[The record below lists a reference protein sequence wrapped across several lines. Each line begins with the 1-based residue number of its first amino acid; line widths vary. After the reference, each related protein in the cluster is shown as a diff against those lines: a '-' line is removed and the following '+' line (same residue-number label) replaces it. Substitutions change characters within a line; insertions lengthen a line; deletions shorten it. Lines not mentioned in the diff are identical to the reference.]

1 LYDTPRPARTA
12 RAARPRTTPSAAG
25 WIALAIWA
33 GLAIVAFLACVGVV
47 GAFSRMTEGLPPVSD
62 LDKITF
68 SEQSIVYDR
77 TGKVELARFGGERR
91 TVVPFKDI
99 PPIVIDAQTAVED
112 KTFWDNAG
120 FDPLA
125 IVAAGL
131 DSLRGSSR
139 GASTITQQLVRQRLL
154 DPALVSDPHR
164 TFERKIKE
172 IIQSIRLTEAY
183 PGQAG
188 KQQIIAD
195 YLNQNYYGNQA
206 YGVKAA
212 AKAYFGVDDLFK
224 LTPAQAAILAGLPK
238 SPSNYDLVKNAS
250 VVCDPISPQDTEDT
264 CASGKSNLV
273 VDPNSAIVQRRN
285 QILELLANGRTTISG
300 NQYTPQQLRD
310 AENDEV
316 VLAPQVTP
324 PWVAPHF
331 VWAVQQEL
339 ADKLCDGEATCTAL
353 EQGGLTITT
362 TLDVRLQAI
371 AEKWVQ
377 AAAIVPNSK
386 NPAALAK
393 SLKLPYAQWMRNLRG
408 KDVHNG
414 AMVALDYQTGEL
426 VAYVGSANYYA
437 TKATKQFQPKFDVVG
452 SGFRQPGSA
461 FKPFNYLTGIDDKKM
476 TAASM
481 FMDTSTN
488 FGGNYTPAD
497 ADNLER
503 GPVRVRNAL
512 QFSLNIPAVKAAL
525 VNGPDHLFA
534 RAQDYGMVFQTD
546 KATAGASIALGV
558 QEVRPVDLVT
568 AYGTLANGGKKIGH
582 TTILSVKD
590 QTGKDA
596 IPPYQPP
603 AGDQVASP
611 QASFIVTDILAGN
624 TDPNVNPFWG
634 KFEITGP
641 GGKHR
646 PATLKTG
653 TNNDAKDLNAYG
665 YIAAPTDKNRTAGN
679 YALAVG
685 AWVGNSDNT
694 VISTPARPVFSID
707 VTTFMWQGFMQDAT
721 AKWPIADF
729 AVPSGLTQAKVD
741 PFTGMRPSAGGK
753 SITEWFIPGTEPK
766 AAVPADMCGGDVLR
780 LDTVWEGHFPNW
792 LAADENWINR
802 AERGPGVAGGVNR
815 SPTAYFYNGL
825 FRPFGN
831 SWGALVSGHGCAA
844 PSPSVTCYPVPTAD
858 PSTGIVPSFAIPSA
872 DPSANILFEP
882 CAPPSV
888 VPSASPSEE
897 ASVPPSEPP
906 PTEPPAPTPTPTP
919 APTPPPTPA
928 PTPTPAPSEAVPAA
942 SG

>member
-1 LYDTPRPARTA
+1 
-12 RAARPRTTPSAAG
+12 
-25 WIALAIWA
+25 
-33 GLAIVAFLACVGVV
+33 
-47 GAFSRMTEGLPPVSD
+47 
-62 LDKITF
+62 
-68 SEQSIVYDR
+68 
-77 TGKVELARFGGERR
+77 
-91 TVVPFKDI
+91 
-99 PPIVIDAQTAVED
+99 
-112 KTFWDNAG
+112 
-120 FDPLA
+120 
-125 IVAAGL
+125 
-131 DSLRGSSR
+131 
-139 GASTITQQLVRQRLL
+139 
-154 DPALVSDPHR
+154 
-164 TFERKIKE
+164 
-172 IIQSIRLTEAY
+172 
-183 PGQAG
+183 
-188 KQQIIAD
+188 
-195 YLNQNYYGNQA
+195 
-206 YGVKAA
+206 
-212 AKAYFGVDDLFK
+212 
-224 LTPAQAAILAGLPK
+224 
-238 SPSNYDLVKNAS
+238 
-250 VVCDPISPQDTEDT
+250 
-264 CASGKSNLV
+264 
-273 VDPNSAIVQRRN
+273 
-285 QILELLANGRTTISG
+285 
-300 NQYTPQQLRD
+300 
-310 AENDEV
+310 
-316 VLAPQVTP
+316 
-324 PWVAPHF
+324 
-331 VWAVQQEL
+331 
-339 ADKLCDGEATCTAL
+339 
-353 EQGGLTITT
+353 
-362 TLDVRLQAI
+362 
-371 AEKWVQ
+371 
-377 AAAIVPNSK
+377 
-386 NPAALAK
+386 
-393 SLKLPYAQWMRNLRG
+393 
-408 KDVHNG
+408 
-414 AMVALDYQTGEL
+414 
-426 VAYVGSANYYA
+426 
-437 TKATKQFQPKFDVVG
+437 
-452 SGFRQPGSA
+452 
-461 FKPFNYLTGIDDKKM
+461 
-476 TAASM
+476 
-481 FMDTSTN
+481 
-488 FGGNYTPAD
+488 
-497 ADNLER
+497 
-503 GPVRVRNAL
+503 
-512 QFSLNIPAVKAAL
+512 
-525 VNGPDHLFA
+525 
-534 RAQDYGMVFQTD
+534 
-546 KATAGASIALGV
+546 
-558 QEVRPVDLVT
+558 
-568 AYGTLANGGKKIGH
+568 
-582 TTILSVKD
+582 
-590 QTGKDA
+590 
-596 IPPYQPP
+596 
-603 AGDQVASP
+603 
-611 QASFIVTDILAGN
+611 
-624 TDPNVNPFWG
+624 VNPFWG

-665 YIAAPTDKNRTAGN
+665 YIAAPSDKNRTAGN